1 MSKLYSPFQGDN
13 ILQMYNKKDKISE
26 SYEKLIRTFHEIF
39 LVTPYEKISI
49 ENIAKRAGMTRVNFY
64 HYFVD
69 KEDILYR
76 TYIDFYRKMESESPT
91 VDPKTLLANGRSL
104 TYYALENTKANI
116 QFYKMLF
123 QNSIPASV
131 TYRIIDFITE
141 ESYRTHEPLRKLYKE
156 KFPPYQFVN
165 QCLAGAFWNLI
176 RNLVLSGTDF
186 DSELVSDFF
195 TKLSTQGLPSFLD
208 VGSQKQN

>member
-1 MSKLYSPFQGDN
+1 
-13 ILQMYNKKDKISE
+13 MYNKKDKISE

>member
-131 TYRIIDFITE
+131 TYRILDFITE

-165 QCLAGAFWNLI
+165 QYLAGAFWNLI
-176 RNLVLSGTDF
+176 RNLVLSGIDF

>member
-91 VDPKTLLANGRSL
+91 VDPNTLLANGRSL

-131 TYRIIDFITE
+131 TYRILDFITE
-141 ESYRTHEPLRKLYKE
+141 ESFRTHESLRKLYNSE
-156 KFPPYQFVN
+156 YPPYLFVN
-165 QCLAGAFWNLI
+165 QFLAGAFWNLI
-176 RNLVLSGTDF
+176 RNLVLTGTDF
-186 DSELVSDFF
+186 DSAIVSEFF

>member
-1 MSKLYSPFQGDN
+1 
-13 ILQMYNKKDKISE
+13 MYNKKDKISE

-131 TYRIIDFITE
+131 TYRILDFITE

-165 QCLAGAFWNLI
+165 QYLAGAFWNLI
-176 RNLVLSGTDF
+176 RNLVLSGIDF